1 MFLEYKKAF
10 EKITKQYKKN
20 ENEIISDNYYLIQ
33 TAYENL
39 ERTKN
44 LKKYP
49 RLFVAA
55 KEFTEK
61 NNFEFTKENYKN
73 FMLKLG
79 NTLELDKPTLDLMPS
94 VLAACVITA
103 IANDS
108 ENIPLGVEMLRKIT
122 KTDLSTLNGT
132 LYVSEKFLETEE
144 MYDVM
149 TPETKDHYRNAF
161 SQYAKKHNLT
171 HKEAEQT
178 ILSSGKPLGSI
189 LFPER
194 KNITFFALT
203 IAFFIPCFVIL
214 VNLVGY
220 LSLLFWLPLWLT
232 LGEVSDQLISKF
244 AKKEPTLRVVA
255 DKCDNIGKTLVITTS
270 LIGDNEKLFENIEL
284 FYLANKTASAYF
296 GLLLDHPDSTSETD
310 EKSEELTEKAK
321 RKIIE
326 LNERYGE
333 RFFLFLR
340 KRVKNEDGKYYG
352 WERKRGAVIELVRF
366 IYGEET
372 TITHFVGK
380 RNDLGKVKYLL
391 TLDSDTLLTLE
402 SVNEIVGAMA
412 HPHYRPIVEKGR
424 VKKGF
429 GIMQPKMVPTLESSS
444 KTPFSSMLSVGGTD
458 IYESA
463 SYDRYMNTFGE
474 GAFCGKGIIDVELF
488 HKLVK
493 LPEGFVLSHDLPE
506 GAIMR
511 TRSLCDV
518 TLSDSTP
525 KNMLS
530 FSTRAA
536 RWCRGDIQN
545 LWLWNKVS
553 GVGRFMM
560 LSNVA
565 RLLCPILSTAA
576 ILFSLFCENISS
588 SVVTPITLSILVFSQ
603 LVSILMTPSYFL
615 RLFRRRTFSKIM
627 KNSLKQL
634 CQIAHKV
641 LSLCYVAS
649 VNLISALRSVVR
661 MTITKKKR
669 LEWITA
675 SEIDKSGKGGF
686 WYFVQRMISSCAVG
700 TVLFLFAEDITT
712 KLLGIS
718 WFLYPVISYNTSL
731 PKKERKKRNDDSEIK
746 SEINRMYRFFAENV
760 GEMTGELPP
769 DNISFYPSE
778 RVAMRTSPTNVGL
791 YLLSTI
797 CARELGTITDS
808 EMYSRLE
815 KTLRTLQRLDKWH
828 GHLYNWYDLTT
839 LTPLSDY
846 VSTVDSGN
854 FITSIVAVVESLR
867 DYGYKSLADEYEI
880 FTKADMTKLYNDER
894 NLFYLGC
901 NTKNETYGD
910 ICYDLYMSEA
920 RTTSYFACASGDVP
934 KKHWKTLS
942 RILTE
947 NNGYIGMSS
956 WTGTAFEYF
965 MPPLLLPH
973 KDNTF
978 PKESLNFAFETQ
990 RSFSFGGIYGISESG
1005 YNHFDH
1011 EMNYQYKAFGVPS
1024 LSLKHYTENEYVF
1037 SPYSTYLMASLN
1049 ETAAKENLKRLARL
1063 GAYGK
1068 YGFYEAVDMREGRA
1082 TVVKSYMAHHVGM
1095 SICALA
1101 NILTDNLLQKRFMQN
1116 KNMKCAHELLEER
1129 IPDIGTYKKPPHDHP
1144 QKYTVYETES
1154 TTVTDGAS
1162 EVQALALEN
1171 GGLTVIATS
1180 NGCIS
1185 LRKGETLINDCNF
1198 TLPSSDKTIGFG
1210 LTDEIKVIQNNNTIS
1225 FISPEKNKSASVSII
1240 ENCFKIKMC
1249 STSEKNFFHLDVVL
1263 EREND
1268 FYSHSSFS
1276 RLFVTSE
1283 YDEKENVLFFIRRS
1297 RRTKKNTYLA
1307 ITRADATAF
1316 SFKTRRDG
1324 EYGELGGTLY
1334 PSLLAEAKVGEKETT
1349 FLLSVAN
1356 DKTEALENVRRARK
1370 NNGSSMSREFSPL
1383 TKKLLCNIVF
1393 KSYSLGK
1400 TELKRNALYKYGIS
1414 GDFPIIFLH
1423 HPSPSRFCEYL
1434 NAFRELMAMGLRCE
1448 LVVAAEDEDEYT
1460 SENTRRYK
1468 MLASRLG
1475 LEHFLS
1481 KRGGVF
1487 VLKNVNVEMLK
1498 FISLFSVNERV
1509 PILPKTELVDTK
1521 IPPKDPPK
1529 CVTLMTNGG
1538 YFTENGYTVFCDQIK
1553 DTKWSFILAGVAFG
1567 TVLTNDSLGFSY
1579 YLNSKSGRL
1588 TDFSGDI
1595 YSNLLGERILV
1606 KKESEC
1612 FDPIKCASTMYVT
1625 PDLVTYNGK
1634 YDDLE
1639 YNVYVS
1645 VSEKYPIKYIRFVT
1659 AKSLE
1664 LEYRVLPS
1672 DKESTLTESGI
1683 AVSMMKSLAL
1693 CVGVI
1698 GGSEYSSSDGIKVK
1712 TEGNDVTFFLIG
1724 GKNEKFCE
1732 LLRERV
1738 TSEFYERD
1746 MVHTKTPLPPIK
1758 MHFGAK
1764 WLDVF
1769 VNRFLPYQIIAS
1781 RFRAKSGYFQSSG
1794 AFGYRDQLQ
1803 DIMALCY
1810 SDTNIARTH
1819 IIRCS
1824 ARQYEDGSVNH
1835 WFFPNAEGVKT
1846 KCSDDFIYLP
1856 LAVSHYISLTNDPS
1870 LLEVRTEYLTS
1881 SPLGDR
1887 SERFELPQKSGVRET
1902 VYDHCKRA
1910 LRYSLKRGIHGLP
1923 PLGSCDW
1930 NDGFSHFGEKGLGES
1945 VLNAMQYV
1953 YVYEKFIPLMRMK
1966 SDIDAELFEFETKK
1980 LRSAVNKCF
1989 ENDRFIRAYGDNG
2002 EKLGSVECDECKI
2015 DLTVQAFSVLANIGT
2030 KEMQKKA
2037 LDTMWREL
2045 FDEKMMVLRLF
2056 APSFVKNDRHIG
2068 YIQGYIEGIREN
2080 GGQYT
2085 HAAVWGMIA
2094 FAEFGMIE
2102 RAVTLLKALCPS
2114 WRQSVGGKITSVY
2127 KSEPYALCGDV
2138 YYSPKFKGRGGWSH
2152 YTGSAGWYYR
2162 AILETIMGIK
2172 LENNFKTIT
2181 VMPKVEFET
2190 ELCYHG
2196 KVKIIAK
2203 VGKNHVLLDG
2213 NETSF
2218 PITLDGKDHLIEVFA
2233 EKIYGID
2240 R

>member
-10 EKITKQYKKN
+10 EKITKQYKEN

-33 TAYENL
+33 TACEGL
-39 ERTKN
+39 KRTKK

-49 RLFVAA
+49 HLFIAA

-61 NNFEFTKENYKN
+61 NNFEFTKENYKS
-73 FMLKLG
+73 FMLELG

-94 VLAACVITA
+94 ALTAYVITA
-103 IANDS
+103 IAKNS
-108 ENIPLGVEMLRKIT
+108 ENIPLGVEMIRRIT
-122 KTDLSTLNGT
+122 KTDLSTLNGQ

-144 MYDVM
+144 MYDLM
-149 TPETKDHYRNAF
+149 TPETKEHYRNAF
-161 SQYAKKHNLT
+161 SQYARKHSLT
-171 HKEAEQT
+171 HKEAEQK
-178 ILSSGKPLGSI
+178 ILSSEKKLGEV

-194 KNITFFALT
+194 RDVTFFVLNTALFLPSF
-203 IAFFIPCFVIL
+203 AIL

-220 LSLLFWLPLWLT
+220 LSLLLCLPLWLA

-244 AKKEPTLRVVA
+244 KKKEPTLRLAA

-270 LIGDNEKLFENIEL
+270 LIGDNEKLFENLEL
-284 FYLANKTASAYF
+284 FYLANKTSPAYF
-296 GLLLDHPDSTSETD
+296 GLLLDHPDSTLETD

-326 LNERYGE
+326 LNEKYGE
-333 RFFLFLR
+333 SFFLFLR
-340 KRVKNEDGKYYG
+340 KRVKNEEGKYYG
-352 WERKRGAVIELVRF
+352 WERKRGAVTELVRF
-366 IYGEET
+366 IYGEDT
-372 TITHFVGK
+372 TITHFVGN
-380 RNDLGKVKYLL
+380 RNALKKIKYLL
-391 TLDSDTLLTLE
+391 TLDSDTLLALE
-402 SVNEIVGAMA
+402 SVNEIVGAMS
-412 HPHYRPIVEKGR
+412 HPHYRPVVENGK
-424 VKKGF
+424 VIKGF
-429 GIMQPKMVPTLESSS
+429 GIMQPKMRPSLESSS
-444 KTPFSSMLSVGGTD
+444 KTPFSSMLSIGGTD

-474 GAFCGKGIIDVELF
+474 GAFCGKGMIDVELF
-488 HKLVK
+488 YKLVK

-506 GAIMR
+506 GAILR

-536 RWCRGDIQN
+536 RWCRGDVQN

-553 GVGRFMM
+553 SVGKFMIA
-560 LSNVA
+560 SNIA
-565 RLLCPILSTAA
+565 RLLGTILSVLT
-576 ILFSLFCENISS
+576 IVV
-588 SVVTPITLSILVFSQ
+588 SVFTVPAVSRIVVPLTLSILILPQ
-603 LVSILMTPSYFL
+603 LVSIIMTPSYFL
-615 RLFRRRTFSKIM
+615 RLFKRRTFSKIT

-634 CQIAHKV
+634 CLIAHKV

-649 VNLISALRSVVR
+649 VNLISASRSVVR

-686 WYFVQRMISSCAVG
+686 WYFVQRMISSCVVG
-700 TVLFLFAEDITT
+700 ALLFIFAADVVT

-718 WFLYPVISYNTSL
+718 WFLYPLISYKTSL
-731 PKKERKKRNDDSEIK
+731 PKKERKKRRNEAEMRSEI
-746 SEINRMYRFFAENV
+746 ERMYRFFADNV
-760 GEMTGELPP
+760 GEATCELPP
-769 DNISFYPSE
+769 DNISFFPSE
-778 RVAMRTSPTNVGL
+778 RVAMRTSPTNIGL
-791 YLLSTI
+791 YLLSTV
-797 CARELGTITDS
+797 CAREIGVITDAN
-808 EMYSRLE
+808 MHSRLE
-815 KTLRTLQRLDKWH
+815 KTLKTIKKLEKWN

-839 LTPLSDY
+839 LEPLSDY

-867 DYGYKSLADEYEI
+867 DYGYNTLADEYEKL
-880 FTKADMTKLYNDER
+880 TKADMTKLYNEER
-894 NLFYLGC
+894 ALFYLGC
-901 NTKNETYGD
+901 NAKTETYGD

-920 RTTSYFACASGDVP
+920 RTTSYFACASGVVP

-947 NNGYIGMSS
+947 KNGYIGMSS
-956 WTGTAFEYF
+956 WSGTAFEYF

-973 KDNTF
+973 PKNTF
-978 PKESLNFAFETQ
+978 PNESLKFAFETQ
-990 RSFSFGGIYGISESG
+990 LAFSHGGIFGISESG

-1024 LSLKHYTENEYVF
+1024 LSLKHYAENEYVF
-1037 SPYSTYLMASLN
+1037 SPYSTFLMAFLN
-1049 ETAAKENLKRLARL
+1049 ERKAKENLKRLSRL

-1082 TVVKSYMAHHVGM
+1082 TIVKSYMSHHVGM
-1095 SICALA
+1095 SICALT
-1101 NILTDNLLQKRFMQN
+1101 NMLTDDLLQKRFMQN

-1129 IPDIGTYKKPPHDHP
+1129 IPDVGAYKRPPHDHP
-1144 QKYTVYETES
+1144 PKYTSYETEPNI
-1154 TTVTDGAS
+1154 AS
-1162 EVQALALEN
+1162 DCSNKPQAFAFES

-1180 NGCIS
+1180 NRCLS
-1185 LRKGETLINDCNF
+1185 LRKGEMLINDCNF
-1198 TLPSSDKTIGFG
+1198 TFPLPDKTINFG
-1210 LTDEIKVIQNNNTIS
+1210 LSDEMNVIQNDNTIS
-1225 FISPEKNKSASVSII
+1225 FISDVNYKSTSFSIV
-1240 ENCFKIKMC
+1240 ENCFQIKMH
-1249 STSEKNFFHLDVVL
+1249 SVLEKNFFRLDVVL
-1263 EREND
+1263 ENEKD
-1268 FYSHSSFS
+1268 FYSHSAFS

-1283 YDEKENVLFFIRRS
+1283 YDEKENVLFFVRRS
-1297 RRTKKNTYLA
+1297 RKTKRNTYLA
-1307 ITRADATAF
+1307 ISRTDAMAF

-1324 EYGELGGTLY
+1324 EYGEVGGTLY
-1334 PSLLAEAKVGEKETT
+1334 PALYVEGKKGEKKTV
-1349 FLLSVAN
+1349 FLLSVAT
-1356 DKTEALENVRRARK
+1356 DKAEALENIRRARK
-1370 NNGSSMSREFSPL
+1370 KDLPSKTRELSAL
-1383 TKKLLCNIVF
+1383 TKKLISLIVF
-1393 KSYSLGK
+1393 RSFSRGATKK
-1400 TELKRNALYKYGIS
+1400 KRNELYKYGIS
-1414 GDFPIIFLH
+1414 GDFPLVFLR

-1434 NAFRELMAMGLRCE
+1434 NSFRELTAIGLRCE

-1468 MLASRLG
+1468 MLTSRLG
-1475 LEHFLS
+1475 LENFLS

-1487 VLKNVNVEMLK
+1487 VLKNVNSETVEFLTN
-1498 FISLFSVNERV
+1498 FSINERV
-1509 PILPKTELVDTK
+1509 AIFPKNEAVASNITPSY
-1521 IPPKDPPK
+1521 PPKAS
-1529 CVTLMTNGG
+1529 TLVTNGG
-1538 YFTENGYTVFCDQIK
+1538 YFTENGYTVLCDQIK
-1553 DTKWSFILAGVAFG
+1553 DTKWSFILAGMAFG

-1579 YLNSKSGRL
+1579 YQNSKSGRL

-1595 YSNLLGERILV
+1595 YSNLFGERLLARSV
-1606 KKESEC
+1606 GEF
-1612 FDPIKCASTMYVT
+1612 FDLISCAATMRVT

-1634 YDDLE
+1634 YNELE
-1639 YNVYVS
+1639 YAVYVS
-1645 VSEKYPIKYIRFVT
+1645 VSEKYPIKYIRVVSN
-1659 AKSLE
+1659 ASLE

-1672 DKESTLTESGI
+1672 DRESVVKKNGSAESL
-1683 AVSMMKSLAL
+1683 MKSLAL
-1693 CVGVI
+1693 CVGALDK
-1698 GGSEYSSSDGIKVK
+1698 SEYLCENGIQVK
-1712 TEGNDVTFFLIG
+1712 SNGRDVVFFLIG
-1724 GKNEKFCE
+1724 GKTESFCVA
-1732 LLRERV
+1732 LREKISREQYF
-1738 TSEFYERD
+1738 SD
-1746 MVHTKTPLPPIK
+1746 QKLPKTPLPPVK
-1758 MHFGAK
+1758 MQFGAK

-1769 VNRFLPYQIIAS
+1769 ANNFLPYQVYAS

-1810 SDTNIARTH
+1810 SDKKTARTH

-1846 KCSDDFIYLP
+1846 KCSDDFMYLP
-1856 LAVSHYISLTNDPS
+1856 LAVSHYISLTNDLS
-1870 LLEVRTEYLTS
+1870 LLDVKTEYLTS
-1881 SPLGDR
+1881 SPLGDK
-1887 SERFELPQKSGVRET
+1887 SERFEMAQKSGIKET
-1902 VYDHCKRA
+1902 VYEHCKRA
-1910 LRYSLKRGIHGLP
+1910 LNYSLKRGAHGLP

-1966 SDIDAELFEFETKK
+1966 SDSDAAFFEAEAKK
-1980 LRSAVNKCF
+1980 LRKATEKCF
-1989 ENDRFIRAYGDNG
+1989 ETDRFIRAYGDNS
-2002 EKLGSVECDECKI
+2002 EKLGSVDCDECKI
-2015 DLTVQAFSVLANIGT
+2015 DLTVQAFSVIANIGT
-2030 KEMQKKA
+2030 RKMQEKA

-2056 APSFVKNDRHIG
+2056 APSFVKNDRHVG

-2085 HAAVWGMIA
+2085 HAAVWGLIA
-2094 FAEFGMIE
+2094 LAELGMIE
-2102 RAVTLLKALCPS
+2102 RAITLLKALCPS
-2114 WRQSVGGKITSVY
+2114 WRQSVGGVISAVY

-2162 AILETIMGIK
+2162 AILETLMGIK
-2172 LENNFKTIT
+2172 LENDFKTIT
-2181 VMPKVEFET
+2181 VTPKIEYET
-2190 ELCYHG
+2190 KLEYYG

-2203 VGKNHVLLDG
+2203 EGKKRVLLDG
-2213 NETSF
+2213 VETSF
-2218 PITLDGKDHLIEVFA
+2218 PLNLDGENHIIEVFT
-2233 EKIYGID
+2233 EKIHGID